1 MAKPLGARN
10 KIGAQ
15 VKENI
20 IAVFTRLG
28 GTAAMAEWAKEN
40 LTEFYRLYG
49 RLIPSEVIGEFTI
62 RDATELSD
70 AELAA
75 IATGGRIGTSSA
87 PTSEPGPGEFH

>member
-1 MAKPLGARN
+1 MARPLGAKNRL
-10 KIGAQ
+10 GAQ

-20 IAVFTRLG
+20 VAVFTRLG
-28 GTAAMAEWAKEN
+28 GTAAMADWAREN
-40 LTEFYRLYG
+40 LTEFYKLYG

-70 AELAA
+70 AELAS

-87 PTSEPGPGEFH
+87 PTGGEEPGELH

>member
-1 MAKPLGARN
+1 MARPLGAKNRV
-10 KIGAQ
+10 GAQ

-20 IAVFTRLG
+20 VAVFTRLG
-28 GTAAMAEWAKEN
+28 GTHAMAEWAKEN

-75 IATGGRIGTSSA
+75 IATGGRTGVVSA
-87 PTSEPGPGEFH
+87 PTGEPEPGEFH